1 MRDVWCEVR
10 DSVNAILA
18 RTTLQTLAER
28 RKSAI
33 HFQI

>member
-1 MRDVWCEVR
+1 MRTAWCEIR
-10 DSVNAILA
+10 DSVNAILN
-18 RTTLQTLAER
+18 RTTLQSLAER